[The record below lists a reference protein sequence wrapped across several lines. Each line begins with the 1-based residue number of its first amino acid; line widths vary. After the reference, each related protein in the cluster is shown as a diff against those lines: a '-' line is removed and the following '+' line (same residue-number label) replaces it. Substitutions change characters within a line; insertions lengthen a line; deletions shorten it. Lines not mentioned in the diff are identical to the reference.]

1 MKAVAEAP
9 SKAIITGEHFV
20 VHGAWA
26 LAAALPRKV
35 RVEVRPSS
43 SFRVTSDRFRDEGSP
58 ELEPVARVVEEL
70 AREFSVD
77 HRVNVSITS
86 AVPGGAGLG
95 SSAATMVAV
104 VSAFS
109 RLHSLGLGAGEVT
122 RFAMVGEHEVHGKPS
137 GIDPAIC
144 ARGGVILYRRG
155 SPPKKVLLPG
165 PCSLL
170 VSYSGINR
178 STRRQIGR
186 VSKVKERLPG
196 LFSTLV
202 SGMSGLSLSAAEALR
217 KGDAEGLGK
226 LLAINQA
233 VLGSMG
239 VSNRT
244 LDEMVDLL
252 GSLGSYGAKLTGAG
266 GGGSVIAV
274 CPKAKEKSIVSRLTA
289 RGFET
294 FRAEIPVEG
303 VRSWSER

>member
-35 RVEVRPSS
+35 RVEVRPAP
-43 SFRVTSDRFRDEGSP
+43 SFGVTSDRFRDARSR
-58 ELEPVARVVEEL
+58 ELLPVVRVVEDMS
-70 AREFSVD
+70 REFAVD
-77 HRVNVSITS
+77 PRLNFSITS
-86 AVPGGAGLG
+86 SVPGGAGLG

-104 VSAFS
+104 ASAFS
-109 RLHSLGLGAGEVT
+109 RFYSLGLRASEII
-122 RFAMVGEHEVHGKPS
+122 RFAMVGEREVHGKPS

-144 ARGGVILYRRG
+144 AKGGVILYRRG
-155 SPPKKVLLPG
+155 TPSRRVRLQG
-165 PCSLL
+165 PFSLL

-178 STRRQIGR
+178 STRGQIGR
-186 VSKVKERLPG
+186 VSRVKERLPG

-202 SGMSGLSLSAAEALR
+202 SGISDLSLSAADALR
-217 KGDAEGLGK
+217 SGDKEGLGN
-226 LLAINQA
+226 LLAVNQA

-239 VSNRT
+239 VSNAT
-244 LDEMVDLL
+244 IDEMVDLM
-252 GSLGSYGAKLTGAG
+252 GSLGSYGGKLTGAG

-274 CPKAKEKSIVSRLTA
+274 CPEAKEKSIVSGLTA

-294 FRAEIPVEG
+294 FRAQIPVGG
-303 VRSWSER
+303 VRSWLER